1 MNELQELSGP
11 WSGFWIQSQI
21 RGYMRLRLQF
31 YGAQLI
37 GGGSDCA
44 GYFEIRGSLDPAGS
58 VSFSKT
64 YSTYVVQYDGRWDGN
79 MIAGLWTMRHPVFYG
94 YSRYLEEKG
103 DFEIWPETGES
114 ESIGELMDETE
125 IKALTAR
132 AS

>member
-44 GYFEIRGSLDPAGS
+44 GYFEIRGSLNPDGNVAF
-58 VSFSKT
+58 VKK
-64 YSTYVVQYDGRWDGN
+64 YSTYAVHYDGRWDGR
-79 MIAGLWTMRHPVFYG
+79 MIAGLWTMRHPILYG
-94 YSRYLEEKG
+94 QARFLEEKG

-114 ESIGELMDETE
+114 ESIADLVEERE
-125 IKALTAR
+125 VKALTA
-132 AS
+132 